1 MEILWKYM
9 EILWKYM
16 EIYGNKMM
24 NENNIFLKLNIKIVT
39 K

>member
-1 MEILWKYM
+1 
-9 EILWKYM
+9 M
-16 EIYGNKMM
+16 EIYGNIMEIYENKMM

>member
-1 MEILWKYM
+1 M